1 MEQTEPANTMDE
13 ASQGESSGA
22 SHGEDYTFDLPDMNQ
37 IARNR
42 DIVEREMQNLA
53 VKLLVQDKKRRKQ
66 SKQNKEEVIE
76 LNKKVKR
83 TFAKIPF
90 EKRVQGKE
98 LVMSLGSISEASD
111 EDEGSNRLGSFSSLA
126 SKSRQM
132 LKYIH
137 PIISFL
143 HPSIGRRLRSKSS
156 KVPNSNSDYFRVG
169 RGNSKAQDSSEEHKS
184 GKIYRLNL

>member
-1 MEQTEPANTMDE
+1 MEKKGPSNTAGE
-13 ASQGESSGA
+13 GIQGEPSGA
-22 SHGEDYTFDLPDMNQ
+22 SRGDDDTFDFQDINQ
-37 IARNR
+37 VAYNR
-42 DIVEREMQNLA
+42 DIIERQMQNLA